1 MRDDYQKFL
10 LQSEDDRRGVFNAT
24 AQELGVLPSYI
35 EKDFWVCLTL
45 DILFNSQEL
54 KSHKMLFK
62 GGTALSK
69 VYGLINRFSE
79 DIDIVIFRDD
89 LGFNGDT
96 DPTNRE
102 LNLSNNKR
110 NELFRKLRESCQ
122 SFMDED
128 LTETLKNATVVFG
141 CSIYADPDDIDRQ
154 TTLLQYKSLF
164 EVADYIKPI
173 VKIEGGARSGI
184 SPHQTKF
191 VKPYIS
197 KLVSG
202 FISDLS
208 VSGVVTI
215 HPMRTFW
222 EKVLILHGLH
232 CGYRDEKRIP
242 GEANRLSRHYYD
254 VAMLSKSSIGAE
266 ALTNIDLLHE
276 VREHNLIAFN
286 QKWKCFDRAFPG
298 EINIIP
304 QPELVAVLAKD
315 YNAMSGMIMGDVPSF
330 ESVIDEII
338 RLSESINNLSDDN
351 NDKDA
356 PSITYVTKIKL

>member
-89 LGFNGDT
+89 LGFDSDT

-102 LNLSNNKR
+102 LDLSKNKRGELFKKLRDSCQLFMDGNLSK
-110 NELFRKLRESCQ
+110 
-122 SFMDED
+122 
-128 LTETLKNATVVFG
+128 TLKDATDDFG
-141 CSIYADPDDIDRQ
+141 CFIYADPDDGDKQ
-154 TTLLQYKSLF
+154 TTLLQYKSLYAG
-164 EVADYIKPI
+164 ADYIKPI

-184 SPHQTKF
+184 SPHQTET

-197 KLVSG
+197 KLVSN

-208 VSGVVTI
+208 VPNVVTI

-232 CGYRDEKRIP
+232 CGYRDENRIP
-242 GEANRLSRHYYD
+242 SEANRLSRHYYD
-254 VAMLSKSSIGAE
+254 VAMLSKSLVGAE
-266 ALTNIDLLHE
+266 ALDNIDLLHE

-298 EINIIP
+298 EISIIP
-304 QPELVAVLAKD
+304 QLELTAVLAKD
-315 YNAMSGMIMGDVPSF
+315 YSAMSGMIMGDVPSF
-330 ESVIDEII
+330 ESVIDEIKQ
-338 RLSESINNLSDDN
+338 LNDLINNISDDN
-351 NDKDA
+351 DDKEM
-356 PSITYVTKIKL
+356 PSILYAKKNKI